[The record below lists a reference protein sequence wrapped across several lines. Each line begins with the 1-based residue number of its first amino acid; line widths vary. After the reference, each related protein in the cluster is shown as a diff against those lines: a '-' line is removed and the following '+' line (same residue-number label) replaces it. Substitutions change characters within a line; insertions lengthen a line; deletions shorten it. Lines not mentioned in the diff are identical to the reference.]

1 MTDVLPRRV
10 LIVEDEM
17 LIAMLVEQM
26 VQDLGYD
33 VVGPALTVNEALF
46 LLERENV
53 DCAVLDMN
61 LGDGVSSAPVADA
74 LRARDIPF
82 LFASG
87 YGSKGPVA
95 NLSVAPV
102 LNKPFLTHDLEKA
115 LQHIL
120 SEPLSIG

>member
-1 MTDVLPRRV
+1 MTEEPLPRRV

-26 VQDLGYD
+26 AEDLGYD
-33 VVGPALTVNEALF
+33 VVGPAMTVEEALS
-46 LLERENV
+46 LIDREAF

-61 LGDGVSSAPVADA
+61 LGDGISSAPVADA
-74 LRARDIPF
+74 LRAKGVPF

-87 YGSKGPVA
+87 YGA
-95 NLSVAPV
+95 NGTVENVSAAPV

-115 LQHIL
+115 LQGIL
-120 SEPLSIG
+120 P